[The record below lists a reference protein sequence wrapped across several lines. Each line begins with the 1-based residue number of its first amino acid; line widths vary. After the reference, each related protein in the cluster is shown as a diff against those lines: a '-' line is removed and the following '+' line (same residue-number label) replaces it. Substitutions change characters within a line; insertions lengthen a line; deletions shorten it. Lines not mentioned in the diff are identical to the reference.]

1 MNFAFFLVKLISRWQ
16 TKLQDEHA
24 WLRCCGLSSVPILRR
39 TQPAY
44 NWTCLVFT
52 NTRTPGSP
60 CDSWAVCTAGEQ
72 GGWGGGNITRLTRIH
87 KPSTK
92 KGSVNLRAPSRR
104 LSTARKY
111 NTLILLLESD
121 EIFTLSFT
129 GNFFFSYPFLLTT
142 CVANCLIW
150 CCSFTC
156 TCLWFLRWMELQ
168 WKGFN
173 STEMILLGFRIICFP
188 SVIRR
193 LTLSLLTDWLSF
205 MRYEACITDHRR
217 VTTIFLWL

>member
-1 MNFAFFLVKLISRWQ
+1 MSVHGCAAAGCRVCLFLE
-16 TKLQDEHA
+16 EHSQLTTGPV
-24 WLRCCGLSSVPILRR
+24 W
-39 TQPAY
+39 
-44 NWTCLVFT
+44 F
-52 NTRTPGSP
+52 SP
-60 CDSWAVCTAGEQ
+60 THARLGHPVTLEQ
-72 GGWGGGNITRLTRIH
+72 YAQQERKEGGNITRLTRIH

-92 KGSVNLRAPSRR
+92 KSSVNLRAPSRR

-111 NTLILLLESD
+111 NTLTLLLESD

-129 GNFFFSYPFLLTT
+129 GNLNFFFSYPFLSTT

-173 STEMILLGFRIICFP
+173 STDMILLGFRIICFP

-205 MRYEACITDHRR
+205 IRYEACITADHRR